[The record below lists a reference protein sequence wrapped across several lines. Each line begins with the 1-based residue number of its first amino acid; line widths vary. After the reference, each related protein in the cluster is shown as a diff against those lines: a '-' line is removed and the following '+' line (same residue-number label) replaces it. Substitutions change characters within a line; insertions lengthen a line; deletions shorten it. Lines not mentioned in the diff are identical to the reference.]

1 MTTDNLATKEES
13 TAVATVTA
21 AQKNV
26 AVATQGTTFASRFTE
41 QELAQSDINN
51 GAMIPDSIGIKALP
65 LKLNTDTWSP
75 EIGEVKDFVVLGFGF
90 VEYPDMN
97 PEKAAAG
104 VKNQVRSAF
113 LAARGTDKAGNAVLE
128 KWNVS
133 AKRLVSTLEDAAQRE
148 YIVLGNSKMLVR
160 ITLVGKI
167 RNKTNAFSSDNY
179 DVELVPNF

>member
-1 MTTDNLATKEES
+1 MSENEKNTE
-13 TAVATVTA
+13 VATVTEG
-21 AQKNV
+21 KNEV
-26 AVATQGTTFASRFTE
+26 AVNNKGGTFASRFTE
-41 QELAQSDINN
+41 QELAQSDINS
-51 GAMIPDSIGIKALP
+51 GAMIPETTSTKALP
-65 LKLNTDTWSP
+65 LKLNTETWTP

-113 LAARGTDKAGNAVLE
+113 LAARGVDKSGNPVLE

-133 AKRLVSTLEDAAQRE
+133 AKRLVSTLEDASQRG
-148 YIVLGNSKMLVR
+148 YIVLGNSKMIVR

>member
-1 MTTDNLATKEES
+1 MKTEEKNQDV
-13 TAVATVTA
+13 AVVEQVNNSVSTVTS
-21 AQKNV
+21 
-26 AVATQGTTFASRFTE
+26 GTFASRFSE
-41 QELAQSDINN
+41 QELAQSDINS
-51 GAMIPDSIGIKALP
+51 GAMIPDTVSVKALP

-75 EIGEVKDFVVLGFGF
+75 AVGEVKDFVVLGFGF
-90 VEYPDMN
+90 VEFPDMN

-104 VKNQVRSAF
+104 VKNAVRTAF
-113 LAARGTDKAGNAVLE
+113 LASRGQDKSGNPVLE

-133 AKRLVSTLEDAAQRE
+133 AKRLVSTLEDAAERGF
-148 YIVLGNSKMLVR
+148 IVLGNSKMIVR